1 MPYKYFNYIIIYIH
15 ILYIYIHTYYIY
27 ILWPINII
35 HMRYIILYVYMWLYM
50 IIYICIFIMYIYMY
64 TCNVIYI
71 YYMYMIYIY
80 AYIYYICTYIY
91 IYICIYINIRTY
103 IFAHLQFWSAVD
115 SPVELRQA
123 PLCSV
128 WISSLDS
135 GFAQLFSAEELPIE
149 GFVDVPRQE
158 LGWVM
163 GTPKAEPPTT
173 ITVGVNH
180 G

>member
-1 MPYKYFNYIIIYIH
+1 
-15 ILYIYIHTYYIY
+15 
-27 ILWPINII
+27 
-35 HMRYIILYVYMWLYM
+35 
-50 IIYICIFIMYIYMY
+50 MY

-71 YYMYMIYIY
+71 ICIWFIFMH
-80 AYIYYICTYIY
+80 IYYICTYIY
-91 IYICIYINIRTY
+91 IYTCKYIYIHVNIYIYTYVYIYIYIRTY
-103 IFAHLQFWSAVD
+103 LFAHLQFWAAVD

-163 GTPKAEPPTT
+163 GTPKLNHQPPLL
-173 ITVGVNH
+173 
-180 G
+180 